1 MVRAIAMT
9 RHGGT
14 AAKLG
19 SDRVDLAERP
29 VTAGLYRV
37 RGLNTVCI
45 ARLSSTCGGGSMIR
59 ICGGRARVRRFR
71 GSGCLAF
78 LPSNRPSLSNR
89 FTFPHTAARGRRR
102 RYEICAAVLVG
113 HKVTSSRSSSSVQRD
128 MTVLGHGGP
137 SAWCHA
143 CRFRA
148 APFWRLHH
156 SAAPPPVGAGV
167 PRGRHGSTGWRQP
180 LCYRSRRLLFGS
192 RGTFQSG
199 VRTDGVIPVRPSGCS
214 LRKYSNT
221 GLVARSPTLAK
232 LRCVFASVVGSF
244 DLDQDRSN
252 VVPFTVP
259 RKRSERLCH
268 DADGLSRS
276 AVSQLDVAR
285 PVAG

>member
-1 MVRAIAMT
+1 MI
-9 RHGGT
+9 
-14 AAKLG
+14 L
-19 SDRVDLAERP
+19 
-29 VTAGLYRV
+29 
-37 RGLNTVCI
+37 
-45 ARLSSTCGGGSMIR
+45 TCGGL
-59 ICGGRARVRRFR
+59 ARRGRRFR
-71 GSGCLAF
+71 GLGCLAF
-78 LPSNRPSLSNR
+78 LLSNRPFLSNR
-89 FTFPHTAARGRRR
+89 FTFPHMAARGRCR

-143 CRFRA
+143 CRFVRRHFGGCIIPRHRLLLAQASRA
-148 APFWRLHH
+148 GDRP
-156 SAAPPPVGAGV
+156 G
-167 PRGRHGSTGWRQP
+167 RQP

-268 DADGLSRS
+268 DADGLSPKCR
-276 AVSQLDVAR
+276 
-285 PVAG
+285 

>member
-1 MVRAIAMT
+1 MRFVRPCSSAT
-9 RHGGT
+9 GD
-14 AAKLG
+14 KF
-19 SDRVDLAERP
+19 AEFLVRP
-29 VTAGLYRV
+29 AGHDSPRSW
-37 RGLNTVCI
+37 RPQ
-45 ARLSSTCGGGSMIR
+45 RL
-59 ICGGRARVRRFR
+59 VP
-71 GSGCLAF
+71 CL
-78 LPSNRPSLSNR
+78 P
-89 FTFPHTAARGRRR
+89 
-102 RYEICAAVLVG
+102 I
-113 HKVTSSRSSSSVQRD
+113 
-128 MTVLGHGGP
+128 
-137 SAWCHA
+137 
-143 CRFRA
+143 RA

-167 PRGRHGSTGWRQP
+167 PRGRQARMTGWRQP

-214 LRKYSNT
+214 LRRNSNT

-268 DADGLSRS
+268 DADGVFPKCR
-276 AVSQLDVAR
+276 
-285 PVAG
+285 